1 MIWAGLACGIG
12 LALVNGAIAWIT
24 IRWTWDSRPQLF
36 VKVFLGGMALR
47 LVLVA
52 AVSAILLLV
61 TSIHPGYF
69 VAGLG
74 TTYILVL
81 IAEIV
86 AVVRRN
92 ERDSHG
98 RNSLAS
104 PGEPKVLCCRGL
116 EIDPVAGN
124 SHGLRKM
131 SDHLGNIGCHHRSLG
146 NDRGIDIDDLPAILM
161 QQ

>member
-12 LALVNGAIAWIT
+12 LALVNGALAWMS
-24 IRWTWDSRPQLF
+24 IRWTWNSRPQLF

-52 AVSAILLLV
+52 VVSAILLMV

-74 TTYILVL
+74 TTCILVL

-92 ERDSHG
+92 ERESHS
-98 RNSLAS
+98 RSDAD
-104 PGEPKVLCCRGL
+104 PG
-116 EIDPVAGN
+116 
-124 SHGLRKM
+124 
-131 SDHLGNIGCHHRSLG
+131 
-146 NDRGIDIDDLPAILM
+146 
-161 QQ
+161 Q